1 MSLTTPATQT
11 LIISV
16 PSFITVT
23 TPPPAVVL
31 NVASLANFRSGSLT
45 GTHTLDYSTSLASD
59 IALRGNV
66 ANFSFSTST
75 PKIVDPSPAANL
87 AQALITSPAGGSA
100 VLLDATNKTVDT
112 DIAVQ
117 ATNKRSITTQF
128 SVSANNLK
136 TGFAQAGTYTLP
148 LTYTL
153 SKNTPAYGT
162 ALTAT
167 TNSSLHVVVPR
178 LLEFIVPTGSI
189 SLNVNT
195 SSAYRDGV
203 TVASTP
209 ISISS
214 TIPYSVTVKA
224 SGDFSNGS
232 GSTIPINTLLVEG
245 TSSETNV
252 TAVALSTAPQNLI
265 SGASPVIDRGLNL
278 QYRIPANQT
287 TNLLGKVAG
296 VYRVP

>member
-1 MSLTTPATQT
+1 M
-11 LIISV
+11 
-16 PSFITVT
+16 
-23 TPPPAVVL
+23 VL